1 MESMI
6 KDNMEK
12 EEIEQLIATCEGLS
26 LNIVT
31 EDGLLNQVLLN
42 ISFTL
47 KQLYT
52 ENQSLIQLLVDN
64 KIIKIVTQP
73 DNIIPFPGTNKQ

>member
-1 MESMI
+1 
-6 KDNMEK
+6 MEK

-31 EDGLLNQVLLN
+31 EDGVLNQVLLN
-42 ISFTL
+42 ISSAC
-47 KQLYT
+47 KQLYV

-73 DNIIPFPGTNKQ
+73 DNIIQFPTSNK

>member
-1 MESMI
+1 
-6 KDNMEK
+6 MEK

-31 EDGLLNQVLLN
+31 EDGLLNKVLLS
-42 ISFTL
+42 ISYVC
-47 KQLYT
+47 KQLYA

-64 KIIKIVTQP
+64 KIIKIATEP
-73 DNIIPFPGTNKQ
+73 DNIIQFPKTNKQ